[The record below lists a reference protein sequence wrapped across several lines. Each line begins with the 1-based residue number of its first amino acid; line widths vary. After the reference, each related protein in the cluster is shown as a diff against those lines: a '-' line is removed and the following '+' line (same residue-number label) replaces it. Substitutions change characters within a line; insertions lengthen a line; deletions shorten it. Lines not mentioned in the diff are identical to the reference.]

1 MTKRLVFAKSLAV
14 GVVATALIST
24 HAYAE
29 DSVTNLALETGALT
43 LLLVAAMG
51 RLWSAAFITGKKSKV
66 LVTDGP
72 YSLVRNPLYFFSF
85 LGFIGAG
92 LAFESVT
99 LAAALA
105 AVFFITHWPTI
116 LKEERKLR
124 DLFGSSFDDYTK
136 RVPRFIPLL
145 RRPALC
151 ESMAVSPRILTK
163 AMLES
168 SMVLCIFGVAHINEW
183 AHAHQILPTVLTIY

>member
-1 MTKRLVFAKSLAV
+1 MTKRLAIARALAV
-14 GVVATALIST
+14 GVAATALISSN
-24 HAYAE
+24 AYAE
-29 DSVTNLALETGALT
+29 DSATNLALETGALV

-99 LAAALA
+99 LAVVLA
-105 AVFFITHWPTI
+105 AVFFLTHWPTI
-116 LKEERKLR
+116 ISEERKLR
-124 DLFGSSFDDYTK
+124 ELFGEAFDDYMR
-136 RVPRFIPLL
+136 RVPRFVPLL
-145 RRPALC
+145 RKPQLC

-168 SMVLCIFGVAHINEW
+168 SLVLCIFGLAHVNEW
-183 AHAHQILPTVLTIY
+183 AHMHEILPTVLTIY